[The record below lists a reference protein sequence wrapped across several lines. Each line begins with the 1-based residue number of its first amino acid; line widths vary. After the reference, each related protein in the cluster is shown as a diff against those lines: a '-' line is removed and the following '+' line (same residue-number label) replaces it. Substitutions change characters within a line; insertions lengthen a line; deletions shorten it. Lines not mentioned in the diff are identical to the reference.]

1 MVSCDIEK
9 KIGLARSSTF
19 RLPDPDFPRDCVVIR
34 IYSRPNP
41 RYHCPFYMM
50 TKTLLSDGRR
60 TRPRFAA
67 ATPTPPKFLIA
78 TFQQSKNHST
88 PSKQT
93 TNPNPNGNKAR
104 VSRPP
109 WRIGDSPWR
118 FAASAISRPRPL
130 FGLIPLAQPH
140 PRKPSGLSPSLGF
153 TPFAQLHPRKPLT
166 PLPASFLYRWPPA
179 GVFEV
184 LPTSRPLFG
193 LIPLAQPH
201 PRNLDSPQR
210 TRLSRPAPPRGID
223 GLGISRPSSGL
234 APLAPFHPR
243 NLPPFYGIPFKSGT
257 ALSPRPLALP
267 HLRNAVTLLSALFLY
282 HWPPAGAFEVL
293 PTSRPQ
299 AGLTPLAQPHPRN
312 ELSARA
318 RSAETS
324 KTPARCRRHKNQPLA
339 LTFALEAPLAT
350 AFLIVTPRLEIA
362 ATARETNEMQN
373 SNRYKM
379 TVLQPPPQIAL
390 IQRGAN
396 DASPSPLKILIA
408 NLELEFELT
417 HRELSPLKIPNR
429 KYFAVFHPDC
439 RREFL
444 PQELRA

>member
-1 MVSCDIEK
+1 
-9 KIGLARSSTF
+9 
-19 RLPDPDFPRDCVVIR
+19 
-34 IYSRPNP
+34 
-41 RYHCPFYMM
+41 MM
-50 TKTLLSDGRR
+50 TKTILSDGRH

-67 ATPTPPKFLIA
+67 PTPTPPKFLIA
-78 TFQQSKNHST
+78 TFEQSRNHST
-88 PSKQT
+88 SSKQT
-93 TNPNPNGNKAR
+93 TNPNPNGNKTR
-104 VSRPP
+104 ISRPP
-109 WRIGDSPWR
+109 QRIADSPWR

-130 FGLIPLAQPH
+130 FGLTPFAQPH
-140 PRKPSGLSPSLGF
+140 PRKPSGLSQSV
-153 TPFAQLHPRKPLT
+153 PF
-166 PLPASFLYRWPPA
+166 
-179 GVFEV
+179 
-184 LPTSRPLFG
+184 
-193 LIPLAQPH
+193 
-201 PRNLDSPQR
+201 
-210 TRLSRPAPPRGID
+210 
-223 GLGISRPSSGL
+223 
-234 APLAPFHPR
+234 
-243 NLPPFYGIPFKSGT
+243 
-257 ALSPRPLALP
+257 
-267 HLRNAVTLLSALFLY
+267 
-282 HWPPAGAFEVL
+282 
-293 PTSRPQ
+293 
-299 AGLTPLAQPHPRN
+299 TPLAQPHPRN
-312 ELSARA
+312 EQSARA

-324 KTPARCRRHKNQPLA
+324 KTPARCRRDKNQPLA

-396 DASPSPLKILIA
+396 DASSSPLKILIA